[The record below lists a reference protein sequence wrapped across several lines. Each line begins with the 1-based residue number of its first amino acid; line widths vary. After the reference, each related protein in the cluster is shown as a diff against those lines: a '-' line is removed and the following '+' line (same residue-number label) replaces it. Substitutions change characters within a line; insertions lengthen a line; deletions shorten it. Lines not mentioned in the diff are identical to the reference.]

1 MYSIGI
7 DVGSTYTKYCILDH
21 GGKILK
27 LFSQKTPVAQKKYF
41 LDQTAQFYM
50 QYPDCQIISCGYG
63 RKNIGAQKIVS
74 ELTAL
79 AVGANCQ
86 CPKEKVI
93 LDIGGQD
100 TKIIRQENGK
110 LKEFFVNDKCAAGC
124 GMFLKNTLE
133 MLEMDFEEI
142 DLLSDFTQTELRISS
157 VCAVFAQT
165 EIVEAIAGDVP
176 IESIIKAVLY
186 QIFTQAKVL
195 LGKIESNSIL
205 LSGGLA
211 GITGIGPFAERTL
224 GRLVYVPNNAQYLSA
239 IGCAELCYQSRRGE
253 LQ

>member
-1 MYSIGI
+1 MYSIGS
-7 DVGSTYTKYCILDH
+7 DVGSTYTKYCILNHD
-21 GGKILK
+21 GEIVK

-41 LDQTAQFYM
+41 LAQAAHFYGE
-50 QYPDCQIISCGYG
+50 YLDCQIISCGYG
-63 RKNIGAQKIVS
+63 RKNIESQKAVS

-79 AVGANCQ
+79 AVGANRQ
-86 CPKEKVI
+86 YPTEKVI

-110 LKEFFVNDKCAAGC
+110 LKEFFINDKCAAGC

-133 MLEMDFEEI
+133 MLEMDFETI
-142 DLLSDFTQTELRISS
+142 DLLSDFTQRDLRISS

-176 IESIIKAVLY
+176 AESIIRAVLY
-186 QIFTQAKVL
+186 QIFTKAKVL

-211 GITGIGPFAERTL
+211 GIIGIKPFAEQIL
-224 GRLVYVPNNAQYLSA
+224 GRSIFIPDNAQYLSA
-239 IGCAELCYQSRRGE
+239 IGCAELCSQYRRRE
-253 LQ
+253 L

>member
-7 DVGSTYTKYCILDH
+7 DVGSTYTKYCILNHDR
-21 GGKILK
+21 KILK

-41 LDQTAQFYM
+41 LAQTAQFYK
-50 QYPDCQIISCGYG
+50 QYPNCQIISCGYG
-63 RKNIGAQKIVS
+63 RKNIEAQKNVS
-74 ELTAL
+74 ELIAL
-79 AVGANCQ
+79 AVGANRQ
-86 CPKEKVI
+86 YPKEKVI

-133 MLEMDFEEI
+133 MLKMDFKEI
-142 DLLSDFTQTELRISS
+142 DLLSDFTQPELRISS

-176 IESIIKAVLY
+176 AESIIKAVLY

-195 LGKIESNSIL
+195 LSKIESNSIL

-211 GITGIGPFAERTL
+211 GIIGIGPFAERIL
-224 GRLVYVPNNAQYLSA
+224 GRTVFIPDNPQYLSA
-239 IGCAELCYQSRRGE
+239 IGCAELCCQPRERES
-253 LQ
+253 